1 MDQPLALTKSSHD
14 MGVTGREWSV
24 VSATAERQQ
33 VCWHEKMVTG
43 PSHSKHCWGWPLLW
57 SLVCLIIELKIIF
70 VPSYSHT
77 LPSVWESTHEAY
89 NKAIF
94 ILQKPTKPLF
104 IKLNA
109 VKFHHLVDLKTIRI
123 IHKANQRQFPQGIQ
137 KLFQIMENKNDLL
150 WGGVYV
156 QKQRVHTNT
165 KTHCTSVKWVNL
177 WNSCR
182 ENMRTRTSLNRFK
195 QMYANYIF
203 YGYKTN
209 TDRNLWRINSLVFG
223 GYTFFFLFLSSCFDW
238 LTLKKE
244 KMGRPR

>member
-70 VPSYSHT
+70 VLSYSHT

-94 ILQKPTKPLF
+94 ILQKQTKPPF
-104 IKLNA
+104 IRPPPTECSK
-109 VKFHHLVDLKTIRI
+109 IPSS
-123 IHKANQRQFPQGIQ
+123 NQRQFPQGIQ

-150 WGGVYV
+150 GGVCMF
-156 QKQRVHTNT
+156 K
-165 KTHCTSVKWVNL
+165 
-177 WNSCR
+177 NS
-182 ENMRTRTSLNRFK
+182 
-195 QMYANYIF
+195 MYIQ
-203 YGYKTN
+203 T
-209 TDRNLWRINSLVFG
+209 
-223 GYTFFFLFLSSCFDW
+223 
-238 LTLKKE
+238 
-244 KMGRPR
+244 